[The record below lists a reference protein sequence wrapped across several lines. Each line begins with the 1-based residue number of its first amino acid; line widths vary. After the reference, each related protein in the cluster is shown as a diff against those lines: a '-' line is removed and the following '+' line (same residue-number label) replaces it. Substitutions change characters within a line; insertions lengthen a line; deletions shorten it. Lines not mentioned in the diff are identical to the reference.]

1 MRKGQDF
8 GEAESLAL
16 EGDALEPPMVE
27 AGGHVEERAGK
38 QAEPRRPARDYRKMV
53 LLVLIAWLSL
63 AAAGLFLWQKF
74 SGYPPL
80 PVEAEA
86 KPLVSIAP
94 DKRGPAPQASM
105 PAAAPALQLRPANA
119 GVSAKPVMASASAP
133 QSLAATQAP
142 VAISRPALKPVAD
155 MARLEDRVAKL
166 EQEIKTLSGRG
177 HAQARTPK
185 PQAAHDAGK
194 VVGMSST
201 SVWVRKAG
209 GEMVELRV
217 GDRFRGSE
225 VIQRIDQQAQ
235 LIETD
240 RGSYKA
246 GL

>member
-1 MRKGQDF
+1 M
-8 GEAESLAL
+8 AL
-16 EGDALEPPMVE
+16 DGDALEPPMAE
-27 AGGHVEERAGK
+27 MGGRVEEAARK
-38 QAEPRRPARDYRKMV
+38 QAEPHRPKRDYRKII

-80 PVEAEA
+80 PLEAAA
-86 KPLVSIAP
+86 KPPVSIVL
-94 DKRGPAPQASM
+94 DKRAPAPQASM
-105 PAAAPALQLRPANA
+105 PAAAPALQAHPANA
-119 GVSAKPVMASASAP
+119 GASAKPVMASAP
-133 QSLAATQAP
+133 QSLAARQPAVVSQA
-142 VAISRPALKPVAD
+142 ARKPGAD
-155 MARLEDRVAKL
+155 LERLEDRVAKL
-166 EQEIKTLSGRG
+166 EQELHALSGRG
-177 HAQARTPK
+177 HGRARPSK

-209 GEMVELRV
+209 GEMIELRV